1 MKKLALLSSVF
12 LGLTLSLVSNL
23 AIAES
28 KPNFNIQL
36 LAQTT
41 EEPKSPEDALKEF
54 IDSLNLTDEQK
65 TEITNIITDY
75 RPEIIETFQE
85 LVVALNNLNQVVKPD
100 SSSNDIRVA
109 RDEVVH
115 LERKLS
121 DIMFDELIAI
131 RDELTVEQR
140 SQINQKI
147 RELASKNAGQ

>member
-1 MKKLALLSSVF
+1 MKKLALFSSVF
-12 LGLTLSLVSNL
+12 LGLALSLVPNL
-23 AIAES
+23 ATAEL
-28 KPNFNIQL
+28 KPNLNNQL

-41 EEPKSPEDALKEF
+41 EEPKSPEEAIKEF

-65 TEITNIITDY
+65 TQITTIITEY

-85 LVVALNNLNQVVKPD
+85 LVVALNNLNRVVKPD

-121 DIMFDELIAI
+121 DLMFDELIEI
-131 RDELTVEQR
+131 RDKLTVEQR

-147 RELASKNAGQ
+147 SELASKNTGQ

>member
-1 MKKLALLSSVF
+1 MKKLALLSSLF
-12 LGLTLSLVSNL
+12 LGLAFTSVANFVS
-23 AIAES
+23 AEP
-28 KPNFNIQL
+28 KQNIDVQL
-36 LAQTT
+36 LAQST
-41 EEPKSPEDALKEF
+41 ETPKSAEEAVKEF

-65 TEITNIITDY
+65 TQIKTIVTDY

-85 LVVALNNLNQVVKPD
+85 LVVALNTLEQVVKPE
-100 SSSNDIRVA
+100 SSSNEIRVA

-140 SQINQKI
+140 GQINQKI
-147 RELASKNAGQ
+147 RELASKKASQ

>member
-12 LGLTLSLVSNL
+12 LGVALSLVPNISR
-23 AIAES
+23 AES
-28 KPNFNIQL
+28 KNNLNTQL
-36 LAQTT
+36 LAQQT
-41 EEPKSPEDALKEF
+41 EEPKSAEEAIKHF
-54 IDSLNLTDEQK
+54 IDNLNLTDEQK
-65 TEITNIITDY
+65 TQITTTISDY

-121 DIMFDELIAI
+121 DLMFDELIEI

-147 RELASKNAGQ
+147 RELASKNASQ